1 MSAADVAMPQR
12 VPYHTR
18 APAAVR
24 RPQPKREPK
33 EEEMDADDEFPDAKD
48 SDFIK
53 VRTLTTVLPAAAAPL
68 EHAPP
73 PLELLGA
80 SKRRLYALQ
89 NAANGLSSLRHCR

>member
-33 EEEMDADDEFPDAKD
+33 EDEMDADDEFPDAKD

-53 VRTLTTVLPAAAAPL
+53 VCTLATVLPAAPS
-68 EHAPP
+68 
-73 PLELLGA
+73 A
-80 SKRRLYALQ
+80 SVAQ
-89 NAANGLSSLRHCR
+89 RHP